1 MSLPSFYCLAA
12 RLRIFSR
19 LSRAQRYARQRRL
32 GGYGPGGSVKCRGML
47 VGTVSLCFNVLLAC
61 RRRRYSLSTLRS
73 RLAVHCARK
82 YSPEHFRWKLAKPPH
97 EWRLT
102 QFSLGLNF
110 SSAHNADSSAQCPR
124 RLSLGLQFVEPSLRH
139 FEVICIETF
148 GEPAVDFRKD
158 DPPSSRRPCLASSP
172 ASLVVAPS
180 SSDFAL

>member
-61 RRRRYSLSTLRS
+61 RRRCYSLSTLRS

-82 YSPEHFRWKLAKPPH
+82 YSPEHFQWKL
-97 EWRLT
+97 R
-102 QFSLGLNF
+102 
-110 SSAHNADSSAQCPR
+110 SAPRVASDSIFARVELFVPHNADAAQCPR
-124 RLSLGLQFVEPSLRH
+124 RLSLGLQFVEPSLGH
-139 FEVICIETF
+139 FEVI
-148 GEPAVDFRKD
+148 
-158 DPPSSRRPCLASSP
+158 
-172 ASLVVAPS
+172 
-180 SSDFAL
+180 